1 MGKKGW
7 DAACERV
14 ATWAIF
20 KDKKSGKEFFFLNT
34 HLDHMGQV
42 ARHEGA
48 SLVLKAGEVAF
59 QKSTGDCY
67 W

>member
-1 MGKKGW
+1 MAFLAGGRYECRGQKGW

-42 ARHEGA
+42 ARHEG
-48 SLVLKAGEVAF
+48 LL
-59 QKSTGDCY
+59 
-67 W
+67 